1 MTTASQSTPALEQ
14 RQCRY
19 SELFLS
25 RFSGLEIEMNRG
37 REDERKHHG
46 AQNAANNSDGER
58 LEHLGAL
65 ADRKSQ
71 WEHAGDRGE
80 SGHGDGAKT
89 AAASLNHGVFRGKTE
104 GAEAMLGVE
113 EQDAVFCHDA

>member
-19 SELFLS
+19 SELLLS

-37 REDERKHHG
+37 SKDEREDHG

-58 LEHLGAL
+58 LKHLGAFP
-65 ADRKSQ
+65 DREGQ
-71 WEHAGDRGE
+71 REHASDGGE
-80 SGHGDGAKT
+80 SGHAIGRRRRRPAWIMESWAEKP
-89 AAASLNHGVFRGKTE
+89 RGRKRCSE
-104 GAEAMLGVE
+104 
-113 EQDAVFCHDA
+113 

>member
-19 SELFLS
+19 SELLLS

-37 REDERKHHG
+37 SKDEREDHG

-58 LEHLGAL
+58 LKHLGAFP
-65 ADRKSQ
+65 DREGQ
-71 WEHAGDRGE
+71 REHASDGGE
-80 SGHGDGAKT
+80 SGHGNRTKT

-104 GAEAMLGVE
+104 S
-113 EQDAVFCHDA
+113 

>member
-19 SELFLS
+19 SELRLS
-25 RFSGLEIEMNRG
+25 RFSGLEIEMKRG
-37 REDERKHHG
+37 SKDEREHHG

-58 LEHLGAL
+58 LKHLGAL
-65 ADRKSQ
+65 PDRKRQ
-71 WEHAGDRGE
+71 REHAGDGGE
-80 SGHGDGAKT
+80 SGHGNGTKT

-104 GAEAMLGVE
+104 GAEAML
-113 EQDAVFCHDA
+113 